1 LTTANAVDGSNVYFS
16 TNSIVTANVN
26 NNDFVGGNTGI
37 ITINNNVGT
46 LTLIANADV
55 TLFDET
61 GERFTLQI
69 RTNNTSGNVVIT
81 SSNVLI
87 SDTSNQYNV
96 LSFVENASSIA
107 EGGTIILT
115 TSIINIPTG
124 TLIYYDTT
132 GNVTSSNF
140 TTGNTGSF
148 VMNSV
153 SNTISLVATSVV
165 PYGTSTDFRVRL
177 RRDSATGTV
186 LATSNSLIINDAALS
201 LMSATGGNVT
211 ILPGYKLH
219 TYNTSG
225 TFNVTSIGTTSGNI
239 EYLVVAGGGAGGQ
252 NKTIIGWPGGGGG
265 GGGYRTNVP
274 GSTSGGGAGREAN
287 LAVASSTTY
296 TVTVGA
302 GATAITGGVSP
313 QGSPSEITLSG
324 GSFSNVIS
332 TGGGSGQNWVGPGPS
347 LPSQF
352 YGGGPGGSGGGGAVY
367 VSFSPTA
374 GYGSGTPGQGYPG
387 NYFNPLTPAKSG
399 GGGGAGSGGSNDPGS
414 MYGGAGQQSILL
426 EPLHIMLA
434 VAVGVALQARRPM
447 VAPVDQVAGVKGRG
461 GAVAIRSH
469 LVQ

>member
-313 QGSPSEITLSG
+313 QGSPS
-324 GSFSNVIS
+324 
-332 TGGGSGQNWVGPGPS
+332 
-347 LPSQF
+347 
-352 YGGGPGGSGGGGAVY
+352 
-367 VSFSPTA
+367 
-374 GYGSGTPGQGYPG
+374 
-387 NYFNPLTPAKSG
+387 
-399 GGGGAGSGGSNDPGS
+399 
-414 MYGGAGQQSILL
+414 
-426 EPLHIMLA
+426 
-434 VAVGVALQARRPM
+434 
-447 VAPVDQVAGVKGRG
+447 
-461 GAVAIRSH
+461 
-469 LVQ
+469 